1 MKQVL
6 IDAYNAIHA
15 IPQLQK
21 HIELSLESARDTL
34 IEYVVSWRRENKFI
48 GNICLVFDGDKDIMQ
63 NTTMASGLK
72 CIFYPDS
79 KGGAD
84 AYINSVVKKS
94 KNPGSITVVTKDN
107 KDIGKFCRA
116 LGAKVVGPDFLL
128 SRPRQDNRGE
138 KNISGFIKSKINEE
152 LAKEW
157 GIK

>member
-1 MKQVL
+1 
-6 IDAYNAIHA
+6 
-15 IPQLQK
+15 
-21 HIELSLESARDTL
+21 
-34 IEYVVSWRRENKFI
+34 
-48 GNICLVFDGDKDIMQ
+48 
-63 NTTMASGLK
+63 MASGLK